1 MGNQSGTRPPRSG
14 GLRTRYGGVLFS
26 LALVGMML
34 AGAVAGAIVLG
45 EPAAPTAA
53 AGQSAESDQDEATAV
68 DSCAV
73 VDEPGRYELTAD
85 VEGAATDACIQIAS
99 DDVVLDGNGHAVSGA
114 DAESGVGLL
123 VFNGSREGYPRDG
136 PALGNVT
143 VRDVE
148 FTDWER
154 GVQAG
159 ETLGSGPTVTL
170 RNVSVTDNGDGVSLF
185 GADESRLTDVAATD
199 NERSGIVLWETSNLT
214 ADGVTASG
222 NGASGVSFSD
232 TALDSSFSNVT
243 VTDNGGH
250 GIQFSTVAVNNTVS
264 NATVANNSGAGVSFT
279 DSADNAV
286 RNSTVVDNDG
296 PGVLAHPADGDR
308 VSDVRVGGNEIA
320 YRNDAVGV
328 RYGAVADGLRLDSDV
343 VASFDENVS
352 SFDDADGVPEP
363 PGSART
369 AGPAADLGVSDDAAA
384 DARATVTFP
393 YADEAVGDEGA
404 LHVLRYSDGEWTPVT
419 ATSVDTEN
427 RTVTATVGESGRFV
441 PVYADRSDQVAG
453 NASTFVVTATNDSA
467 GNGDD
472 DSADSEA
479 DEDGEDDG
487 IAYGFV
493 VDGEAVATNGTSA
506 PTEDD
511 EEFVEERADGTT
523 VVLGTT
529 GDDGGDTFLV
539 TGEIVEFATQP
550 RNATVSLELDGVNVT
565 ERVTDERGFDGR
577 R

>member
-1 MGNQSGTRPPRSG
+1 MGNQSGTRPTRSG

-53 AGQSAESDQDEATAV
+53 GQSAENGQDEATAV
-68 DSCAV
+68 DSCTV

-114 DAESGVGLL
+114 DNGSGVGLL
-123 VFNGSREGYPRDG
+123 VFNGSREGDSRDG

-185 GADESRLTDVAATD
+185 GADESRLTDVEATD
-199 NERSGIVLWETSNLT
+199 NERSGIDLWETSNLT
-214 ADGVTASG
+214 ADGVTASA

-264 NATVANNSGAGVSFT
+264 NASVANNSGAGVSFT

-286 RNSTVVDNDG
+286 RNSTVVDNAG

-320 YRNDAVGV
+320 YRNDAAGV
-328 RYGAVADGLRLDSDV
+328 RYGAVADGLRLDSGV

-352 SFDDADGVPEP
+352 SFDGADGVPEP

-369 AGPAADLGVSDDAAA
+369 AGPAADLSVSDDAAA

-427 RTVTATVGESGRFV
+427 QTVTATVGESGRFV
-441 PVYADRSDQVAG
+441 PVYVDRSDQVAG

-467 GNGDD
+467 GGE
-472 DSADSEA
+472 AEEA

-487 IAYGFV
+487 TAYGFV
-493 VDGEAVATNGTSA
+493 VDGEVVATNGTSA

-523 VVLGTT
+523 VVLGAT

-550 RNATVSLELDGVNVT
+550 RNATVSLALDGVNVT
-565 ERVTDERGFDGR
+565 ERLTDERGFDGR